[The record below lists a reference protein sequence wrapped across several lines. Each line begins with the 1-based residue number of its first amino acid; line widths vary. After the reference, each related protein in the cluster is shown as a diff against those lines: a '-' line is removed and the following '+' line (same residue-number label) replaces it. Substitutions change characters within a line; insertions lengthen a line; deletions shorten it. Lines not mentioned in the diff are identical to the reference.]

1 MIARIY
7 RRQIRDKL
15 GKFPAVAI
23 LGARQCGKTTLARSF
38 DGDYFDLENE
48 AGRTRLDAEWE
59 SLVAKDRL
67 LILDEAQQSP
77 RVFSRLRGA
86 IDSDRKRNG
95 RFLLL
100 GSVSPELMKNVSESL
115 AGRMGLVRMTPFLL
129 PELKTG
135 QMDDLWLRGGYPDGG
150 ILDAGMYPQWQ
161 QSYLEMLTSRDLP
174 TWGLPAKPRQTMR
187 LSAMLAA
194 LHGQPLN
201 ASQLGSSLS
210 LDHKT
215 VSTYC
220 DFLEGAFLVRRL
232 PPYFRNV
239 KKRLVK
245 KPRIYW
251 RDSGL
256 LHSLMNINDREHLYD
271 QPWLGQSWEGFIIE
285 QTLGIL
291 DAVGKRVQPY
301 FFRTSDGYELDLVLD
316 WGDECWGVEIKLT
329 SNPSRDMIARMNKT
343 ADMIRAR
350 KRVLVCR
357 IGRKIENEKLL
368 VINPAGWLKKLAGKK
383 W

>member
-1 MIARIY
+1 
-7 RRQIRDKL
+7 
-15 GKFPAVAI
+15 
-23 LGARQCGKTTLARSF
+23 
-38 DGDYFDLENE
+38 
-48 AGRTRLDAEWE
+48 
-59 SLVAKDRL
+59 
-67 LILDEAQQSP
+67 
-77 RVFSRLRGA
+77 
-86 IDSDRKRNG
+86 
-95 RFLLL
+95 
-100 GSVSPELMKNVSESL
+100 
-115 AGRMGLVRMTPFLL
+115 MGLVRMTPFLL